1 MKEPATCQPT
11 PAAPSAAR
19 RWTLFLAGLLG
30 IWLFAFVAV
39 PAFQRLEPV
48 REVRAAI
55 ERRGIDATALLYTE
69 TEVSGEAESAIRN
82 ALKYSPSNSRS
93 P

>member
-1 MKEPATCQPT
+1 MEKSTTSSPT
-11 PAAPSAAR
+11 PNSPSAAR
-19 RWTLFLAGLLG
+19 RWSLFLAGLLG
-30 IWLFAFVAV
+30 LWLFGFVAV
-39 PAFQRLEPV
+39 PALQRLESV
-48 REVRAAI
+48 SEVRAAI

-69 TEVSGEAESAIRN
+69 TEVSSEAESAIRN